1 MNILHICPRDPSDVA
16 TLPNPKMSRKQSE
29 VCLSNTVENDFFG
42 FPKVK
47 WLQWLHMTGDV
58 DKSVRCSCQ
67 IFSGF
72 YVPKIIK
79 IG

>member
-1 MNILHICPRDPSDVA
+1 ML
-16 TLPNPKMSRKQSE
+16 K
-29 VCLSNTVENDFFG
+29 NDFFE

-47 WLQWLHMTGDV
+47 WLHLTVEV

-72 YVPKIIK
+72 NILKLLKSVNFSQSYSKNKKVDVL
-79 IG
+79 GDTGYYFFHWF